1 MEIKEEFEVY
11 LMDNIETIRMD
22 NGLKVT
28 FCPMPHMCSVST
40 VIGIKAGSLYENN
53 NQQGISH
60 FIEHMLFK
68 GTKQRENTLEI
79 SQSIQQLGGEINAST
94 SEEATFIYS
103 KVLHKNFTSAFEVMA
118 DIINNSLFRE
128 EDLVQ
133 EKAIVME
140 EINKYQDIPED
151 WITFLINKLMWKET
165 ALGQNVLG
173 EKETVKKFTREAIL
187 QYFQERY
194 QPQNMVISITG
205 NISPKKIEEV
215 LRKYPF
221 SNRKGLSEKVPS
233 WEIAQNQSPEVE
245 LITKKVNQAHLCF
258 GFEGVSRFH
267 QDKITMDLL
276 NIILGAGLS
285 SRLFQEIRVK
295 EGLAYDI
302 HSYTQYFSQTGS
314 FNIYAGVVPDKLI
327 HSIQKIL
334 AELKRIKENQ
344 VSHSELKK
352 AKEMYKGGILMGLEN
367 TLSHAFQLG
376 SYSLLYHKEYNYRE
390 IIGQIE
396 KVQPEDIR
404 KLADYLFQSHM
415 IKLVVF
421 SPTAVNINKDS
432 LLPILKI

>member
-1 MEIKEEFEVY
+1 
-11 LMDNIETIRMD
+11 MDNIKSIKMD

-28 FCPMPHMCSVST
+28 YCLMPHMRSVST
-40 VIGIKAGSLYENN
+40 VIGVKAGSLYEKN

-68 GTKQRENTLEI
+68 GTKQRKNTLEI
-79 SQSIQQLGGEINAST
+79 SQCIEQLGGEINAST
-94 SEEATFIYS
+94 SEECTFIYS
-103 KVLHKNFTSAFEVMA
+103 KVLYKNFASAFEVMA

-133 EKAIVME
+133 EKAIVIE

-151 WITFLINKLMWKET
+151 WITFLINRLMWKDT
-165 ALGQNVLG
+165 VLGNNVLG
-173 EKETVKKFTREAIL
+173 EKETVKKFNREALL

-194 QPQNMVISITG
+194 QPQNMIISITG

-215 LRKYPF
+215 LGKYPF
-221 SNRKGLSEKVPS
+221 LNKNRLSGEVPS
-233 WEIAQNQSPEVE
+233 WEIAQNQSPELE
-245 LITKKVNQAHLCF
+245 LIAKKVNQAHLCF

-267 QDKITMDLL
+267 QDKIAMDLL

-302 HSYTQYFSQTGS
+302 HSYAQYFHQTGS
-314 FNIYAGVVPDKLI
+314 FNIYAGVIPDKLI

-334 AELKRIKENQ
+334 AELRKIKETR

-352 AKEMYKGGILMGLEN
+352 AKEMYKGGILMELEN
-367 TLSHAFQLG
+367 TLSHAFHSG
-376 SYSLLYHKEYNYRE
+376 SYSLLYNKEYNYRE

-396 KVQPEDIR
+396 KVQPEDI
-404 KLADYLFQSHM
+404 KKIAVHLFQDHK

-421 SPTAVNINKDS
+421 SPPTISIDKNS
-432 LLPILKI
+432 LLSILKI